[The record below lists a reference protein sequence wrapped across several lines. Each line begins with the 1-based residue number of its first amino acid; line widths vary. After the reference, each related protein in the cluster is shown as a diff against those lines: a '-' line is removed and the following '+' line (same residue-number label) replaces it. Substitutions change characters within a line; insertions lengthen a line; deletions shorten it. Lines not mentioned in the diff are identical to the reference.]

1 MWVEKESLA
10 SIVAR
15 PCDRWNVVSLACKGS
30 PSMSMVHDA
39 AERLIRYERRGLRV
53 IVYYM
58 GDHDPT
64 GLDIDRDIQ
73 DRLAMMGCQAE
84 VRRIALTMDQVDEL
98 NPPPSPVKLT
108 DSRTSKYVDLYG
120 TEECWELDALD
131 PDTLDGLIEQAI
143 TSGLDMRLW
152 HARERQEERDLVELQ
167 ALADNWTSVRAYLDR
182 EGLLDYDAADQ
193 ADADAEDE
201 EEDI

>member
-1 MWVEKESLA
+1 
-10 SIVAR
+10 
-15 PCDRWNVVSLACKGS
+15 
-30 PSMSMVHDA
+30 
-39 AERLIRYERRGLRV
+39 
-53 IVYYM
+53 
-58 GDHDPT
+58 
-64 GLDIDRDIQ
+64 
-73 DRLAMMGCQAE
+73 
-84 VRRIALTMDQVDEL
+84 
-98 NPPPSPVKLT
+98 
-108 DSRTSKYVDLYG
+108 
-120 TEECWELDALD
+120 
-131 PDTLDGLIEQAI
+131 LDGLIEQAI